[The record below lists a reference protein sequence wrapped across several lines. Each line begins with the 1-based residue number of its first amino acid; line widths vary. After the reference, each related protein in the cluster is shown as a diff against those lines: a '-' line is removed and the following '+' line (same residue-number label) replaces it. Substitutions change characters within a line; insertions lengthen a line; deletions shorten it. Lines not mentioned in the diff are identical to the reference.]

1 MPEFAPLAE
10 VVRSG
15 FVEGI
20 HVGHAVIVDPDGAVV
35 ASWGDPQAVILP
47 RSANKP
53 AQASAM
59 IRAGL
64 DPERF
69 HFHDDP
75 EPLLVTAREI
85 AAGD

>member
-1 MPEFAPLAE
+1 MWRFPDWPWM
-10 VVRSG
+10 RSS
-15 FVEGI
+15 VEHQI
-20 HVGHAVIVDPDGAVV
+20 DVMV
-35 ASWGDPQAVILP
+35 AML
-47 RSANKP
+47 
-53 AQASAM
+53 
-59 IRAGL
+59 RAGL